1 MGKLEEES
9 KKRSRRANIQKLV
22 LASVAVVGG
31 ISVALVAPGV
41 IGAMGKLGLIPS
53 ARQLEIIKRSRS
65 RLVARGLLVYQGN
78 VLRLTTR
85 GEQVLRRLEL
95 HDFKLRKPKRWD
107 RKWRVLIFDIPER
120 RKGLRPKIRY
130 TLKAIGFVRLQDSVW
145 AYPYDCE
152 DFISLVKA
160 DFKIGKDLLY
170 IIADSIE
177 NDKNYKRYFNR
188 HRKSPCIDFRRR
200 A

>member
-1 MGKLEEES
+1 M
-9 KKRSRRANIQKLV
+9 
-22 LASVAVVGG
+22 LASVAVAGG

-41 IGAMGKLGLIPS
+41 FGAMGKLGLIPS

-65 RLVARGLLVYQGN
+65 RLVSRGLLVYQGN
-78 VLRLTTR
+78 MLRLTAK

-107 RKWRVLIFDIPER
+107 RKWRILIFDIPER
-120 RKGLRPKIRY
+120 RKGLRQKIRY

-152 DFISLVKA
+152 DLVTLLKA
-160 DFKIGKDLLY
+160 DFKVGKDLLY
-170 IIADSIE
+170 LIVDSLE
-177 NDKNYKRYFNR
+177 YDKPLKEYFGL
-188 HRKSPCIDFRRR
+188 HQ
-200 A
+200 

>member
-1 MGKLEEES
+1 MRRLETES
-9 KKRSRRANIQKLV
+9 RKRSRRANIKKLV
-22 LASVAVVGG
+22 LASAAVVGG
-31 ISVALVAPGV
+31 ISVALIAPGV

-65 RLVARGLLVYQGN
+65 RLVARGLLIYQGN
-78 VLRLTTR
+78 TLRLTSK
-85 GEQVLRRLEL
+85 GEQILRRLEL

-120 RKGLRPKIRY
+120 RKGLRQKIRN
-130 TLKAIGFVRLQDSVW
+130 TLKTIGFVRLQNSVW

-152 DFISLVKA
+152 DLITLLKA

-170 IIADSIE
+170 LIVDSLE
-177 NDKNYKRYFNR
+177 YDRPLKECFGLGKQ
-188 HRKSPCIDFRRR
+188 
-200 A
+200 

>member
-1 MGKLEEES
+1 MGVLEKES
-9 KKRSRRANIQKLV
+9 KTRSRRANIQKLM
-22 LASVAVVGG
+22 LASVAVAGG

-41 IGAMGKLGLIPS
+41 LGAMGKLGLIPS

-65 RLVARGLLVYQGN
+65 RLVSRGLLVYQGN
-78 VLRLTTR
+78 MLRLTAK

-107 RKWRVLIFDIPER
+107 RKWRILIFDIPER
-120 RKGLRPKIRY
+120 RKGLRQKIRY

-152 DFISLVKA
+152 DLVTLLKA
-160 DFKIGKDLLY
+160 DFKVGKDLLY
-170 IIADSIE
+170 LIVDSLE
-177 NDKNYKRYFNR
+177 YDKPLKEYFGL
-188 HRKSPCIDFRRR
+188 HQ
-200 A
+200 

>member
-1 MGKLEEES
+1 MRRLETES
-9 KKRSRRANIQKLV
+9 RKRSRRANIKKLV
-22 LASVAVVGG
+22 LASAAVVGG
-31 ISVALVAPGV
+31 ISVALIDPGA

-65 RLVARGLLVYQGN
+65 RLVARGLLIYQGN
-78 VLRLTTR
+78 TLRLTSK
-85 GEQVLRRLEL
+85 GEQILRRLEL

-120 RKGLRPKIRY
+120 RKGLRQKIRN
-130 TLKAIGFVRLQDSVW
+130 TLKTIGFVRLQNSVW

-152 DFISLVKA
+152 DLITLLKA

-170 IIADSIE
+170 LIVDSLE
-177 NDKNYKRYFNR
+177 YDRPLKECFGLGKQ
-188 HRKSPCIDFRRR
+188 
-200 A
+200 